1 MSGIVTDVDRLAA
14 LCRDLAAE
22 PFVCLDTEFMRE
34 KTFYPVLCL
43 VQIAGPDGEARAIDP
58 MAEGMD
64 LDPLLALLGD
74 ESVLK
79 VLHAGRQDI
88 EIFFGMTGKA
98 PAPLFDT
105 QVAAMVCGYGEAVAY
120 DRLARKIAGADI
132 DKSSRFTD
140 WSTRPLSDR
149 QLAYALADVAHL
161 PKIYGELKARLAET
175 GRGSWLVE
183 ELAALTD
190 PAIYSMDPDR
200 AWRRIK
206 TRSGKPR
213 FLGVLREVAA
223 ERERFAQKR
232 DVPRNRVVRDEA
244 LLEIAAHETADI
256 ESLERVRG
264 VTKGLAKGPL
274 GKALIAA
281 VERGQAIPDE
291 DLPRV
296 EKPPP
301 VPRGVGPAVELL
313 KVLLKMR
320 CEENDVAARLVASSA
335 DLERL
340 AADPKADIAPLRGWR
355 RALFGDDALALLRGK
370 CALTGENGRLALVE
384 LEDPAQ

>member
-58 MAEGMD
+58 MADGMD
-64 LDPLLALLGD
+64 LGPLLALLGD

-161 PKIYGELKARLAET
+161 PKIYGELEARLAET

-190 PAIYSMDPDR
+190 PAIYNMDPDR

-232 DVPRNRVVRDEA
+232 DVPRNRIVRDEA
-244 LLEIAAHETADI
+244 LLEIAAHETADL

-301 VPRGVGPAVELL
+301 VPRGAGPAVELL

-340 AADPKADIAPLRGWR
+340 AADPEADIAPLRGWR
-355 RALFGDDALALLRGK
+355 RALFGDDALALLRGE

-384 LEDPAQ
+384 LEDPA

>member
-43 VQIAGPDGEARAIDP
+43 VQVAGPDGEARAIDP

-98 PAPLFDT
+98 PTPLFDT

-232 DVPRNRVVRDEA
+232 DVPRNRIVRDEA

-281 VERGQAIPDE
+281 VERGRAIPDE

-384 LEDPAQ
+384 LEDPA